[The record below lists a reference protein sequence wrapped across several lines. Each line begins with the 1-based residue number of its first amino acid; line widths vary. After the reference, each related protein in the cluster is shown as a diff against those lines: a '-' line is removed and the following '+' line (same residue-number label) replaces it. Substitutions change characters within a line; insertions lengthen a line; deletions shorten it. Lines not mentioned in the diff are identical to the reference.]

1 MCFKNSTEDA
11 RIKFE
16 QQSEQFSKLTSEIEK
31 AKLKQ
36 NAEHEETLSKVDEA
50 SKKAS
55 NDVLSANDHLERL
68 VKKTKTEIFERIA
81 TLKESMNKI
90 DVSVECLE
98 SKQKKCDGLV
108 SANRGLLDKMSDKIG
123 KQLQEL
129 KESDFN
135 NGRDRQNI
143 KEQIVQMQ
151 TRSDQEN
158 NLTKRNIQVTSS
170 YDSVVSYILCCSSIL
185 QGSKCSTS

>member
-1 MCFKNSTEDA
+1 MTLCFKNSTEDA

-55 NDVLSANDHLERL
+55 NDVSSANDHLERL
-68 VKKTKTEIFERIA
+68 VKKTKTEIIERIA

-108 SANRGLLDKMSDKIG
+108 SANRGLLDKMSEEIG

-170 YDSVVSYILCCSSIL
+170 YDSVVSYILCCS
-185 QGSKCSTS
+185 

>member
-55 NDVLSANDHLERL
+55 NDVSSANDHLERL
-68 VKKTKTEIFERIA
+68 VKKTKTEIIERIA
-81 TLKESMNKI
+81 A
-90 DVSVECLE
+90 
-98 SKQKKCDGLV
+98 G
-108 SANRGLLDKMSDKIG
+108 
-123 KQLQEL
+123 
-129 KESDFN
+129 
-135 NGRDRQNI
+135 
-143 KEQIVQMQ
+143 IVYLI
-151 TRSDQEN
+151 S
-158 NLTKRNIQVTSS
+158 
-170 YDSVVSYILCCSSIL
+170 
-185 QGSKCSTS
+185 

>member
-36 NAEHEETLSKVDEA
+36 NAEQEETLSKVDEA